1 MIAKLLLKNGTILEG
16 ISVGANGTAFGE
28 ICATSAS
35 TGYQEI
41 LTDPSFTQQ
50 IVVMTYPEIGNYGI
64 NSENIENERIF
75 PSALV
80 MKNYCE
86 EESHYKSK
94 QKLSSYLKENN
105 IIAISGVDTRYIA
118 TLIREE
124 GSMPCLVTTEEI
136 TEELKNELSNW
147 QPDKDIVKKA
157 SKNEKY
163 RIKGSKHKIAII
175 DLGLKNS
182 ILQNLIDLDCDIYVY
197 PPDIS
202 AKELLENTPDAVL
215 LSNGPGNP
223 LDAKETIATTKEIL
237 KKVPLYGIG
246 LGCQILGILTG
257 AKIKKLKFGH
267 FGNNYPIMDVMTQ
280 KVILTTQNH
289 RYTIDMNSLPE
300 NAFATHQNLN
310 DATLEGFC
318 CPALSIEAIQFH
330 PEVTAT
336 QTDATGVFARWM
348 EQIEGFKIC
357 RNIQI

>member
-1 MIAKLLLKNGTILEG
+1 MIARILLKNGTILEG
-16 ISVGANGTAFGE
+16 ISVGASGTAFGE

-41 LTDPSFTQQ
+41 LTDPSFAQKA
-50 IVVMTYPEIGNYGI
+50 VVMTYPEIGNYGI
-64 NSENIENERIF
+64 NSENIENDKIF
-75 PSALV
+75 PSALI
-80 MKNYCE
+80 MKNYCQE
-86 EESHYKSK
+86 DSHYKSK
-94 QKLSSYLKENN
+94 QTLSNYLKENN
-105 IIAISGVDTRYIA
+105 IVAISNIDTRYIA

-124 GSMPCLVTTEEI
+124 GSMPCLVTTEKI
-136 TEELKNELSNW
+136 TEKLKKELENW
-147 QPDKDIVKKA
+147 QPDKDIAKKA
-157 SKNEKY
+157 SQNKKY
-163 RIKGSKHKIAII
+163 RIEGSKHKIAII
-175 DLGLKNS
+175 DLGLKRS

-197 PPDIS
+197 PADVS
-202 AKELLENTPDAVL
+202 ATELLECGPDAVL

-223 LDAKETIATTKEIL
+223 LDATEAIETTKAIL
-237 KKVPLYGIG
+237 RKVPLYGIG
-246 LGCQILGILTG
+246 LGYQILGILTG

-267 FGNNYPIMDVMTQ
+267 YGNNYPIMDVMTQ

-289 RYTIDMNSLPE
+289 SYAIDINSLPD

-310 DATLEGFC
+310 DATMEGFC

-357 RNIQI
+357 RNMQL